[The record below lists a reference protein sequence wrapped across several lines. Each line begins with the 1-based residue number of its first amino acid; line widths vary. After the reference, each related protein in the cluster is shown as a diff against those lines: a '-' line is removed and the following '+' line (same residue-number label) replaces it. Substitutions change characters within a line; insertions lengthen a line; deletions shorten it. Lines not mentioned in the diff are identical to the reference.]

1 MRLPSG
7 LLTLYNK
14 EEGETMTGKES
25 QNKKER
31 FEEMRRE
38 VAPLAKQFLED
49 PAMFERLKAVSPG
62 LTEEYLLEML
72 RKTVGEEKT
81 TV

>member
-31 FEEMRRE
+31 FEEMRRG

-49 PAMFERLKAVSPG
+49 PRCLSG
-62 LTEEYLLEML
+62 
-72 RKTVGEEKT
+72 
-81 TV
+81 